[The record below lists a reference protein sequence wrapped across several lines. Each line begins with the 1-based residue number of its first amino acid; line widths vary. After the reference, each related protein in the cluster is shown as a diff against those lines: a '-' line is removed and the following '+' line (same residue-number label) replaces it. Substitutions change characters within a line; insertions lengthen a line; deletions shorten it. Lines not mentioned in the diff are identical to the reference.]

1 MLREA
6 SSFDWAD
13 PVGLYFG
20 TQGGSVWVSPN
31 EGDEWLEAAS
41 DLPPILSVE
50 APLGGVTVLL
60 PSILAA
66 EAGGQGR
73 FELEAEKVG
82 DALRALPVANML
94 FDERGEL
101 RRLVN
106 VYVDGV
112 DIRGGDGV
120 DSPLAGGEE
129 LRVVQA
135 VAGG

>member
-1 MLREA
+1 L
-6 SSFDWAD
+6 
-13 PVGLYFG
+13 
-20 TQGGSVWVSPN
+20 
-31 EGDEWLEAAS
+31 
-41 DLPPILSVE
+41 I
-50 APLGGVTVLL
+50 TVLL

-73 FELEAEKVG
+73 FELEAATVG

-120 DSPLAGGEE
+120 ETAPQGGESIP
-129 LRVVQA
+129 VVQA